1 MADRQHQNIGMTLV
15 SPESL
20 IDADSGDWLEI
31 EQKPWPEKPDGGFIA
46 WAFANGK
53 ELTPANGLIYYNMF
67 KSHCLEDGSCEV
79 ELWVHKSRP
88 DLNYAIT
95 ASYGE
100 LGPKQLGTGEHV
112 RSETVEKTDHL
123 DLERQI
129 AGNFSAVWEGKVIG
143 EDLGFI
149 QPPPTITRDGSLL
162 SWGVVC
168 TGTLRLKYTEEHDTF
183 ILTITP
189 RPAGEFDPT
198 DLDTAYQ
205 STVTAVFEGGD
216 PVVHE
221 VDLPE
226 MTGHCGGSSSSIDPD
241 DDEGDCYDLHI
252 KYHQC
257 TGEEISRDLVRVP
270 CPDDEGE
277 ET

>member
-1 MADRQHQNIGMTLV
+1 MADRQHQNIGMSLV

-20 IDADSGDWLEI
+20 LTRLDDWLEI

-53 ELTPANGLIYYNMF
+53 ELTPANGLIYYNQF

-79 ELWVHKSRP
+79 ELWIHKSRT

-100 LGPKQLGTGEHV
+100 LGERKVSTGEKV
-112 RSETVEKTDHL
+112 YSENISKTDHL

-129 AGNFSAVWEGKVIG
+129 VGTVSAAWEGKVVA
-143 EDLGFI
+143 EDLSYI
-149 QPPPTITRDGSLL
+149 EPPPKITQDGSLL
-162 SWGVVC
+162 TWGVIC
-168 TGTLRLKYTEEHDTF
+168 SGTLRLKFTEEHDAYV
-183 ILTITP
+183 LTIAP
-189 RPAGEFDPT
+189 RPAGEFDPQ
-198 DLDTAYQ
+198 DISTAYQ

-221 VDLPE
+221 VDLPAME
-226 MTGHCGGSSSSIDPD
+226 GHCNGGDSSSVDPD
-241 DDEGDCYDLHI
+241 DEDGACYDLYVKKHE
-252 KYHQC
+252 C
-257 TGEEISRDLVRVP
+257 TGKKISQELVRVP
-270 CPDDEGE
+270 CPEDE